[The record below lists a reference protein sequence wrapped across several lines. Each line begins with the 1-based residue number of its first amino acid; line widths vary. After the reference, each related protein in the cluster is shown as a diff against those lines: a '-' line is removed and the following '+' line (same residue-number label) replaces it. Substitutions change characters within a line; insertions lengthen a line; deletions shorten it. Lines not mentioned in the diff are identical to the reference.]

1 MDMELDL
8 TDGQE
13 LFAQTTAKFL
23 DDKASPDDLRALRHD
38 PTGFSSAYWRQG
50 AELGWTSLLVSE
62 ADGGGSISGGGVS
75 DLALVSHQF
84 GRYAAPGPLLPT
96 NIVAAALSQRGSP
109 EQKAAV
115 LPGLLSGETVGTW
128 CWAEP
133 TPNDRLG
140 NVAMTASVT
149 DGGYVLNGRKGPVE
163 AGAQADHLLVVAD
176 TDGSPVQLLVPAG
189 TPGVTVVVA
198 QGLDLTRRYAE
209 IHFEDV
215 QVPRASLLGDT
226 SSVVN
231 DIEWQLQLAN
241 VIQMHEM
248 VGAMEKAFEITME
261 WMFNR
266 YSFGRPLASYQELKH
281 RCADMKA
288 WIEVGH
294 GIADT
299 ATLHVQGRGNRAG
312 EYASAGKAYLGVYGV
327 DVLQDCVQ
335 IHGGIGVTFDHD
347 MHLYLRRVVVDS
359 LLFGTVSDHR
369 QRLTTLLEEREVARA

>member
-1 MDMELDL
+1 MELDL
-8 TDGQE
+8 TADQE
-13 LFAQTTAKFL
+13 VFAQTTTKFL
-23 DDKASPDDLRALRHD
+23 DDEASPTDLRALRHD

-62 ADGGGSISGGGVS
+62 EDGGGSISGGGLT

-84 GRYAAPGPLLPT
+84 GRFAAPGPLLPT
-96 NIVAAALSQRGSP
+96 NVVAAALSHRGSP
-109 EQKAAV
+109 EQKADV
-115 LPGLLSGETVGTW
+115 LPGLLSGETVGAW

-133 TPNDRLG
+133 PPNDRLG
-140 NVAMTASVT
+140 KVAMTASVT
-149 DGGYVLNGRKGPVE
+149 DEGYVLNGRKGPVE
-163 AGAQADHLLVVAD
+163 AGAQADHLLVVAQS
-176 TDGSPVQLLVPAG
+176 DGRPVQLLLPAG
-189 TPGVTVVVA
+189 TPGVTVVAA

-215 QVPRASLLGDT
+215 RVPRALLLGDA
-226 SSVVN
+226 SSVAD

-241 VIQMHEM
+241 VMQMHEM

-281 RCADMKA
+281 RSADMKA

-294 GIADT
+294 GIADA
-299 ATLHVQGRGNRAG
+299 ATLQVQGRGDRAG
-312 EYASAGKAYLGVYGV
+312 EYTSAGKAYLGVYGV

-369 QRLTTLLEEREVARA
+369 QRLTTLLETKEDANA

>member
-1 MDMELDL
+1 MELDL
-8 TDGQE
+8 TDDQE
-13 LFAQTTAKFL
+13 LFFQTTAKFL
-23 DDKASPDDLRALRHD
+23 DEEASPDDLRALRHD
-38 PTGFSSAYWRQG
+38 PTGFSPAYWRQG

-62 ADGGGSISGGGVS
+62 EDGGGSISGGGVS

-96 NIVAAALSQRGSP
+96 NIVAAALSQLGSP
-109 EQKAAV
+109 EQKADV
-115 LPGLLSGETVGTW
+115 LPGLLSGESVGTW

-133 TPNDRLG
+133 RPNDRLG
-140 NVAMTASVT
+140 KVAMTASVT
-149 DGGYVLNGRKGPVE
+149 DGGYALNGRKGPVE
-163 AGAQADHLLVVAD
+163 AGARADHLLVVAD
-176 TDGSPVQLLVPAG
+176 ADGSPVQLLVPAG
-189 TPGVTVVVA
+189 TPGVTVVAA

-215 QVPRASLLGDT
+215 QVPRTALLGT
-226 SSVVN
+226 ASSVVDN
-231 DIEWQLQLAN
+231 IEWQLQIAN
-241 VIQMHEM
+241 VIQLHEM

-294 GIADT
+294 GIAD
-299 ATLHVQGRGNRAG
+299 AAALHVQERGDRAG
-312 EYASAGKAYLGVYGV
+312 EYTSAGKAYLGVYGV

-369 QRLTTLLEEREVARA
+369 QRLTTLLEEKEVANA

>member
-1 MDMELDL
+1 MELDL
-8 TDGQE
+8 TDDQE
-13 LFAQTTAKFL
+13 LFFQTTAKFL
-23 DDKASPDDLRALRHD
+23 DEEASPDDLRALRHD
-38 PTGFSSAYWRQG
+38 PTGFSPAYWRQG

-62 ADGGGSISGGGVS
+62 EDGGGSISGGGVS

-96 NIVAAALSQRGSP
+96 NIVSAALSQLGSP
-109 EQKAAV
+109 EQKADV
-115 LPGLLSGETVGTW
+115 LPGLLSGESVGTW

-133 TPNDRLG
+133 RPNDRLG
-140 NVAMTASVT
+140 KVAMTASVT
-149 DGGYVLNGRKGPVE
+149 DGGYALNGRKGPVE
-163 AGAQADHLLVVAD
+163 AGARADHLLVVAD
-176 TDGSPVQLLVPAG
+176 ADGSPVQLLVPAG
-189 TPGVTVVVA
+189 TPGVTVVAA

-215 QVPRASLLGDT
+215 QVPRTALLGT
-226 SSVVN
+226 ASSVVDN
-231 DIEWQLQLAN
+231 IEWQLQIAN
-241 VIQMHEM
+241 VIQLHEM

-266 YSFGRPLASYQELKH
+266 YSFGRPLVSYQELKH

-294 GIADT
+294 GIAD
-299 ATLHVQGRGNRAG
+299 AAALHVQERGDRAG
-312 EYASAGKAYLGVYGV
+312 EYTSAGKAYLGVYGV

-369 QRLTTLLEEREVARA
+369 QRLTTLLEEKEVANA

>member
-1 MDMELDL
+1 MELDL
-8 TDGQE
+8 TADQE

-23 DDKASPDDLRALRHD
+23 DDKASPNDLRALRHD
-38 PTGFSSAYWRQG
+38 PTGFSPAYWRQG

-62 ADGGGSISGGGVS
+62 EDGGGSISGGGVT

-96 NIVAAALSQRGSP
+96 NVVAAALSQLGSP
-109 EQKAAV
+109 EQKAGM
-115 LPGLLSGETVGTW
+115 LPGLLTGETVGAW

-133 TPNDRLG
+133 PPDDRLG
-140 NVAMTASVT
+140 KVTMTASVT
-149 DGGYVLNGRKGPVE
+149 DDGYVLNGRKGPVE
-163 AGAQADHLLVVAD
+163 AGAQADHLLVVAN
-176 TDGSPVQLLVPAG
+176 TDESPVQLLVPAG
-189 TPGVTVVVA
+189 TPGVTVVPA
-198 QGLDLTRRYAE
+198 QGLDLTRRFAE

-215 QVPRASLLGDT
+215 RVPRASLLGDA
-226 SSVVN
+226 SSVVD
-231 DIEWQLQLAN
+231 DIERQLQLAN

-281 RCADMKA
+281 RSADMKA

-294 GIADT
+294 GIADA
-299 ATLHVQGRGNRAG
+299 ATRRVQGRDDRAS
-312 EYASAGKAYLGVYGV
+312 EYTSAGKAYFGVYGV

-369 QRLTTLLEEREVARA
+369 QRLTTLLEKQEDASA

>member
-1 MDMELDL
+1 MELDL
-8 TDGQE
+8 TADQE
-13 LFAQTTAKFL
+13 VFAQTTTKFL
-23 DDKASPDDLRALRHD
+23 DDEASPTDLRALRHD

-62 ADGGGSISGGGVS
+62 EDGGGSISGGGLT

-96 NIVAAALSQRGSP
+96 NVVAAALSHRGSP
-109 EQKAAV
+109 EQKAGV
-115 LPGLLSGETVGTW
+115 LPGLLSGETVGAW

-133 TPNDRLG
+133 PPNDRLG
-140 NVAMTASVT
+140 KVAMTASVT
-149 DGGYVLNGRKGPVE
+149 DDGYVLNGRKGPVE
-163 AGAQADHLLVVAD
+163 AGAQADHLLVVAQ
-176 TDGSPVQLLVPAG
+176 TDGRPVQLLVPAG
-189 TPGVTVVVA
+189 TPGVTVVAA

-209 IHFEDV
+209 IHFENV
-215 QVPRASLLGDT
+215 RVPRALLLGDA
-226 SSVVN
+226 SSVAD

-241 VIQMHEM
+241 VMQMHEM

-281 RCADMKA
+281 RSADMKA

-294 GIADT
+294 GIADA
-299 ATLHVQGRGNRAG
+299 ATLHVQGRGDRAG
-312 EYASAGKAYLGVYGV
+312 EYTSAGKAYLGVYGV

-369 QRLTTLLEEREVARA
+369 QRLTTLLEKKEDASA